1 MVCESLQ
8 SEMLKNMAQSHL
20 PAASSMWRPWKSA
33 HRSEKLRAFLL
44 DLKTL
49 SVCHFF
55 DRCFD
60 FREGIYPGVRK
71 VKIRSWLQSILSWYF
86 KISKRMTCLTVNL
99 VRMIAAGLASSPRV
113 TSAWRPSLERRRPV
127 NIVCIKSVDC
137 FCHSSKSKCFCAVP
151 LATSS
156 FTLHRSKDCL
166 KLERYLSSDY
176 LQMFVFF
183 TRAQLP
189 SPLHQ
194 HSLNFTVRDELRRQG
209 LSRRYDTLSAVESRQ
224 LSALPSLLWHLG
236 STFYEILCFVIF
248 NIRSK
253 GALLQEWHTL
263 AQQIPSFIAL
273 GTRNKHEQAPSITVN
288 RNKSHPNSKRDFSF
302 RSWMLPI
309 PWGAG
314 FSKPCDG
321 QSQTHVL
328 TWQCISSPHKICCRQ
343 PTVCVSEVQN

>member
-1 MVCESLQ
+1 
-8 SEMLKNMAQSHL
+8 
-20 PAASSMWRPWKSA
+20 MWRPWKSA

-71 VKIRSWLQSILSWYF
+71 VKIRSWLQSIISWYF

-166 KLERYLSSDY
+166 KLERCLSSDY

-209 LSRRYDTLSAVESRQ
+209 LSRRYDTLPAVESRQ

-236 STFYEILCFVIF
+236 STFYEILCFVTCQGQYSIF
-248 NIRSK
+248 APRAHCCRNDTLLLSK
-253 GALLQEWHTL
+253 SRASSPWE
-263 AQQIPSFIAL
+263 L
-273 GTRNKHEQAPSITVN
+273 GTNMNKHHLL
-288 RNKSHPNSKRDFSF
+288 R
-302 RSWMLPI
+302 
-309 PWGAG
+309 
-314 FSKPCDG
+314 
-321 QSQTHVL
+321 
-328 TWQCISSPHKICCRQ
+328 
-343 PTVCVSEVQN
+343 